1 MAEDGRLTLNE
12 QKRRKWTEEEDVMLL
27 QQVAADLPFAV
38 RLGKSKAWQLLAD
51 TLMSCQEFDRNVD
64 GKRAQQR
71 FTTLV
76 EEHRAYNANS
86 ATQSG
91 VDEEHSEKHILLD
104 DILAQIDDINQQN
117 VDKSNKIKED
127 AAKAELGGAIVREM
141 AMQSLG
147 KRPVPR
153 DKDVDTREN
162 RRASLAG
169 AIVEDGKRVAEIRE
183 KKLAFKKQKLDEDA
197 NQRALDRYERARER
211 EENARQQ
218 ELDRADRKEER
229 AHQLAMAEL
238 ENRKWDQV
246 LKALLDKK

>member
-1 MAEDGRLTLNE
+1 MLQTFQNIHCFPLQNRFLLQPCNSRLDMAKDGRLTLYE

-27 QQVAADLPFAV
+27 QQVVADLPFAV

-86 ATQSG
+86 AIQSG

-117 VDKSNKIKED
+117 
-127 AAKAELGGAIVREM
+127 
-141 AMQSLG
+141 
-147 KRPVPR
+147 
-153 DKDVDTREN
+153 
-162 RRASLAG
+162 
-169 AIVEDGKRVAEIRE
+169 
-183 KKLAFKKQKLDEDA
+183 
-197 NQRALDRYERARER
+197 
-211 EENARQQ
+211 
-218 ELDRADRKEER
+218 
-229 AHQLAMAEL
+229 
-238 ENRKWDQV
+238 
-246 LKALLDKK
+246 